1 MKVSVR
7 SVILFLVLVFLLS
20 HMVES
25 DYHVKKIEKENQ
37 ILKEK
42 VDSLITAIYVDNYY
56 D

>member
-7 SVILFLVLVFLLS
+7 SAMLFLVLVLLFS

-25 DYHVKKIEKENQ
+25 DYHVKKIERENQ

-42 VDSLITAIYVDNYY
+42 VDSLITAIYIDNYY